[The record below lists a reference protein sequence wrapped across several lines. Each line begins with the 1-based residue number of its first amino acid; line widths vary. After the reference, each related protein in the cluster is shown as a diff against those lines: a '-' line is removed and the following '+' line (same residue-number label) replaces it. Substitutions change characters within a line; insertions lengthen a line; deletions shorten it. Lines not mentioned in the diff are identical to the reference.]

1 MYFLFLTSSKTDYEG
16 QGKLKHL
23 RHGQQPEGRPGIHGE
38 PTRKFLFV
46 LFLYYEVRIY
56 LTSVPFRF
64 LISLFRQKLCSPS
77 VLGVRFY
84 QHLYLLVPS
93 CTIKFN
99 GKYHLIFFK
108 HIFFLKRAGFSFAR
122 GHFVIQVPYDQY
134 EPMVF
139 QGEEIFM
146 GLRGWSYG
154 YDYYTSEIS
163 VAFHMY
169 AIKENKDK
177 RKKVKLFWVCIIS
190 CIASF
195 LCMCVCFCF
204 FAHRSSLNSVLFYS
218 ILIRKKSQTSNPV
231 CIIIQNS
238 FLLYFLEN

>member
-1 MYFLFLTSSKTDYEG
+1 MVNSRKAGQVFTVNLHVSFYSYYFCTMKFEYISLLF
-16 QGKLKHL
+16 H
-23 RHGQQPEGRPGIHGE
+23 
-38 PTRKFLFV
+38 FV
-46 LFLYYEVRIY
+46 
-56 LTSVPFRF
+56 
-64 LISLFRQKLCSPS
+64 SLFRQKLCSPS